1 MCFSTVA
8 YSVFLPFSS
17 DWLMLLLGFPFCC
30 CSIYFSA
37 REGMTLR
44 VITPCT
50 FNILPKS
57 RVDGWYCAAVCSSVI
72 LENTEILSVSQWL
85 PKTVFILP
93 EGLKKQPPHFNDSH
107 HNYSL
112 KFTHTIYSAWA
123 LKSGSLWCRRPNI
136 PNSQAALLP
145 LLNFVCK
152 QRNNQE

>member
-93 EGLKKQPPHFNDSH
+93 EGLKKTTTTLQRIIMVRVIKVHTHNLFCLSLEVRKFMTQKTKYTWQPSSPV
-107 HNYSL
+107 
-112 KFTHTIYSAWA
+112 T
-123 LKSGSLWCRRPNI
+123 
-136 PNSQAALLP
+136 AA
-145 LLNFVCK
+145 
-152 QRNNQE
+152 